1 MTTPG
6 DFRVVLQDPK
16 REAPRMLFV
25 IALLCALCTWGAV
38 AVDNGWRF
46 VLAVL
51 AVLFAAVILL
61 AIVQL
66 VRGAW
71 LLVYIDARGLVVTR
85 GKKPAQILPAER
97 FGRFEIVDPGDGGAV
112 TLRLRYSKEDS
123 YEPPRAIRA
132 MEEIPGRL
140 LLAII
145 EDGEGDGSLS
155 REDLWR
161 LHRFVEETGAG
172 TWEDQPRRY

>member
-1 MTTPG
+1 MTAPE
-6 DFRVVLQDPK
+6 DFRVVLRDPK
-16 REAPRMLFV
+16 QDAPRIL
-25 IALLCALCTWGAV
+25 ALLAFLCALCTWGTV

-51 AVLFAAVILL
+51 AVLIAALL
-61 AIVQL
+61 
-66 VRGAW
+66 
-71 LLVYIDARGLVVTR
+71 LLGVYPLLPGNEFIVYIDARGLVVTR

-97 FGRFEIVDPGDGGAV
+97 FGRFEVVDPGDGGAV
-112 TLRLRYSKEDS
+112 SLRLRYSKEGS
-123 YEPPRAIRA
+123 YEPPRLIRG

-155 REDLWR
+155 LEDLWR
-161 LHRFVEETGAG
+161 LRRFVEETGAG